1 MAELELEDLKTPIE
15 VIFHQIVANKIT
27 MGDKGR
33 MLFLYKNTSLGE
45 NETYK
50 IKKFKSA
57 IFDETD
63 ETLAFYVKRFFE
75 GGCKKV
81 IVIEYKDKIADVT
94 AVMKE
99 MLSDFDWLTS
109 VEQEAQSDVKSFAI
123 ENERF
128 GVVYNIQAD
137 SIYVV
142 SLANPSAVY
151 VDDAGNKKTLTG
163 LEMLPIIAGVCC
175 GCPYNMSVSYKIFT
189 QLESVE
195 QPETY
200 KQGQLTLY
208 KEEEGIRFANACNTL
223 QTTNSTYT
231 EDMKSI
237 CIAEGMQRIK
247 IDLIKAYRTGYKGK
261 YKNHYD
267 NQCLFYAAVNY
278 GYIKE
283 LEKVGIEILDPNYN
297 NEVHTNIE
305 AQRDLW
311 LATGKSE
318 AENWDN
324 ETVCKNTYKNMIIA
338 EMNVK
343 MLDAME
349 GMKLTVEMF

>member
-1 MAELELEDLKTPIE
+1 MSELELEDLKTPIE
-15 VIFHQIVANKIT
+15 IIFRQIVANKIA

-33 MLFLYKNTSLGE
+33 MLFLYKNAEITG
-45 NETYK
+45 THR
-50 IKKFKSA
+50 IKTFKSA
-57 IFDETD
+57 IFDEAD
-63 ETLAFYVKRFFE
+63 ENLAFYVKRFFA

-81 IVIEYKDKIADVT
+81 IVIEYQDKIADVVS
-94 AVMKE
+94 VMKG
-99 MLSDFDWLTS
+99 MLPDFDWLTS
-109 VEQEAQSDVKSFAI
+109 VEQDAQSDVKSFAI
-123 ENERF
+123 ENKRF

-151 VDDAGNKKTLTG
+151 IDDAGNKKTLTG
-163 LEMLPIIAGVCC
+163 LELLPIVAGVCC
-175 GCPYNMSVSYKIFT
+175 GCPYNMSISYKIFT
-189 QLESVE
+189 ELESVE
-195 QPETY
+195 QPESY
-200 KQGQLTLY
+200 KQGQLTLC

-223 QTTNSTYT
+223 QTLNSELT

-247 IDLIKAYRTGYKGK
+247 MDLIKAYRTGYKGK

-267 NQCLFYAAVNY
+267 NQSLFYSAVNF

-297 NEVHTNIE
+297 NEVYTDIE
-305 AQRDLW
+305 EQRNLW
-311 LATGKSE
+311 LATGKKE
-318 AENWDN
+318 AENWDD
-324 ETVCKNTYKNMIIA
+324 ETVCKNTYKNMVIA

-349 GMKLTVEMF
+349 GMKLKVEMF

>member
-1 MAELELEDLKTPIE
+1 MADLELDDLKVPIE
-15 VIFHQIVANKIT
+15 VIFHQIVANKIA

-33 MLFLYKNTSLGE
+33 MLFLYKNTDLPE
-45 NETYK
+45 AETYA
-50 IKKFKSA
+50 IKTFKSA
-57 IFDETD
+57 IFDEDD
-63 ETLAFYVKRFFE
+63 EDLAFYVKNFFE

-81 IVIEYKDKIADVT
+81 IVIEYKDKISDVVN
-94 AVMKE
+94 VMKE
-99 MLSDFDWLTS
+99 MLPDFDWLTS
-109 VEQEAQSDVKSFAI
+109 VNEDAQSDIKSFAI

-137 SIYVV
+137 SIFVV
-142 SLANPSAVY
+142 SLANPSAVH
-151 VDDAGNKKTLTG
+151 VDDTGNEKTLTG
-163 LEMLPIIAGVCC
+163 LQMLPTIAGVCC
-175 GCPYNMSVSYKIFT
+175 GCPYNMSVSYKVFT
-189 QLESVE
+189 QFKSVE
-195 QPETY
+195 QPTTY

-223 QTTNSTYT
+223 QTLNSTYT

-267 NQCLFYAAVNY
+267 NQKLFYSAVNF
-278 GYIKE
+278 GYIRE
-283 LEKVGIEILDPNYN
+283 LEKVGVEILDPNYN
-297 NEVHTNIE
+297 NEVHTDIE
-305 AQRDLW
+305 EQRNLW
-311 LATGKSE
+311 LSVGKSD
-318 AENWDN
+318 AENWDD
-324 ETVCKNTYKNMIIA
+324 ETVCKNTYKNMVIA

-349 GMKLTVEMF
+349 GMKLKVEMF

>member
-1 MAELELEDLKTPIE
+1 MSELELEDLKTPIE
-15 VIFHQIVANKIT
+15 VIFRQIVANKIT

-33 MLFLYKNTSLGE
+33 MLFLYKNAEITG
-45 NETYK
+45 THR
-50 IKKFKSA
+50 IKTFKSA
-57 IFDETD
+57 IFDEAD
-63 ETLAFYVKRFFE
+63 EDLAFYVKRFFA

-81 IVIEYKDKIADVT
+81 IVIEYQDKIADVVS
-94 AVMKE
+94 VMKE
-99 MLSDFDWLTS
+99 MLPDFDWLTS
-109 VEQEAQSDVKSFAI
+109 VEQDAQSDVKSFAI

-137 SIYVV
+137 SKYVV

-163 LEMLPIIAGVCC
+163 LELLPIVAGVCC

-189 QLESVE
+189 ELESVE

-223 QTTNSTYT
+223 QTLNSELT

-247 IDLIKAYRTGYKGK
+247 MDMIKGFRTGYKGK

-267 NQCLFYAAVNY
+267 NQCLYYSAVKF

-297 NEVHTNIE
+297 NEVHTDIE
-305 AQRDLW
+305 EQRKRW
-311 LATGKSE
+311 LAIGKKE
-318 AENWDN
+318 AENWDD
-324 ETVCKNTYKNMIIA
+324 ETVCKNTYKNMVIA
-338 EMNVK
+338 EMYVK

-349 GMKLTVEMF
+349 GMKLKVVMF

>member
-1 MAELELEDLKTPIE
+1 MSELELEDLKTPIE
-15 VIFHQIVANKIT
+15 VIFRQIVANKIT

-33 MLFLYKNTSLGE
+33 MLFLYKNAEITG
-45 NETYK
+45 THR
-50 IKKFKSA
+50 IKTFKSA
-57 IFDETD
+57 IFNEADEN
-63 ETLAFYVKRFFE
+63 LAFYVKRFFA

-81 IVIEYKDKIADVT
+81 IVIEYQDKIADVVS
-94 AVMKE
+94 VMKE
-99 MLSDFDWLTS
+99 MLPDFDWLTS
-109 VEQEAQSDVKSFAI
+109 VEQDAQSDVKSFAI

-163 LEMLPIIAGVCC
+163 LELLPTVAGVCC

-189 QLESVE
+189 ELESVE

-200 KQGQLTLY
+200 KQGQLTLC

-223 QTTNSTYT
+223 QTLNSELT

-247 IDLIKAYRTGYKGK
+247 MDMIKGFRTGYKGK

-267 NQCLFYAAVNY
+267 NQNLFYSAVSF

-297 NEVHTNIE
+297 NEVHTDIE
-305 AQRDLW
+305 EQRNLW
-311 LATGKSE
+311 LATGKKE
-318 AENWDN
+318 AENWDD
-324 ETVCKNTYKNMIIA
+324 ETVCKNTYKNMVIA
-338 EMNVK
+338 EMDVK

-349 GMKLTVEMF
+349 GMKLKVEMF

>member
-1 MAELELEDLKTPIE
+1 MSELELEDLKTPIE
-15 VIFHQIVANKIT
+15 VIFRQIVANKIT

-33 MLFLYKNTSLGE
+33 MLFLYKNAEITG
-45 NETYK
+45 THR
-50 IKKFKSA
+50 IKTFKSA
-57 IFDETD
+57 IFDEAD
-63 ETLAFYVKRFFE
+63 EDLAFYVKRFFA

-81 IVIEYKDKIADVT
+81 IVIEYQDKIADVVS
-94 AVMKE
+94 VMKE
-99 MLSDFDWLTS
+99 MLPDFDWLTS
-109 VEQEAQSDVKSFAI
+109 VEQDAQSDVKSFAI

-137 SIYVV
+137 SKYVV

-163 LEMLPIIAGVCC
+163 LELLPIVAGVCC

-189 QLESVE
+189 ELESVE

-223 QTTNSTYT
+223 QTLNSELT

-247 IDLIKAYRTGYKGK
+247 MDMIKGFRTGYKGK

-267 NQCLFYAAVNY
+267 NQCLYYSAVKF

-297 NEVHTNIE
+297 NEVHTDIE
-305 AQRDLW
+305 EQRKRW
-311 LATGKSE
+311 LAIGKKE
-318 AENWDN
+318 AENWDD
-324 ETVCKNTYKNMIIA
+324 ETVCKNTYKNMVIA

-349 GMKLTVEMF
+349 GMKLKVVMF